1 MDIKKKRNL
10 QLLKSMKRIVVLN
23 KDKDIYR
30 KRTIKVKELVSKVL
44 TKLNSRGQLIW
55 NALVNFRK
63 HNEKGHKGEKEL
75 IIIQINRGSS
85 ILNDKKEAE
94 TYRSS

>member
-23 KDKDIYR
+23 KDKDIYH
-30 KRTIKVKELVSKVL
+30 KRIIEVKELVSKVL

-75 IIIQINRGSS
+75 IIIQINRRSP
-85 ILNDKKEAE
+85 ILNKNEEGK

>member
-30 KRTIKVKELVSKVL
+30 KRTIEVKELVSKVL
-44 TKLNSRGQLIW
+44 TKLNSRG
-55 NALVNFRK
+55 
-63 HNEKGHKGEKEL
+63 
-75 IIIQINRGSS
+75 
-85 ILNDKKEAE
+85 
-94 TYRSS
+94 

>member
-10 QLLKSMKRIVVLN
+10 QLLKSMKRIIVLN

-30 KRTIKVKELVSKVL
+30 KRTIEVKELVSKVL
-44 TKLNSRGQLIW
+44 TKLNSKGQLIW

-63 HNEKGHKGEKEL
+63 HNEKGHKWEKEL

-85 ILNDKKEAE
+85 ILNKNKEGKI
-94 TYRSS
+94 YRSS